1 VRPDRRSP
9 RCRQSHASVD
19 VTPLRRRAEP
29 GEITSA
35 VAFLASDDA
44 VSITGGELAVDGG
57 YLAR

>member
-1 VRPDRRSP
+1 VSP
-9 RCRQSHASVD
+9 RPRFRRRHAA
-19 VTPLRRRAEP
+19 RRRAEP